1 MMPMIK
7 SQFFEERL
15 IAMSLRHVVSR
26 DARNRIVAV
35 GEYYALDFSVYFYIT
50 SVIVKTENK
59 ANR

>member
-1 MMPMIK
+1 MPMIK

-26 DARNRIVAV
+26 DARNRIVAA
-35 GEYYALDFSVYFYIT
+35 GEYDALVFALYFRIT
-50 SVIVKTENK
+50 LVIVKTENK

>member
-1 MMPMIK
+1 MPMIK

-26 DARNRIVAV
+26 DARNRIVAA
-35 GEYYALDFSVYFYIT
+35 GEYDALVFALYFHIT
-50 SVIVKTENK
+50 LVIVKTENK

>member
-1 MMPMIK
+1 MPMIK

-35 GEYYALDFSVYFYIT
+35 GEYYALVFSVYFYIT
-50 SVIVKTENK
+50 LVIVKTENK
-59 ANR
+59 ANW

>member
-1 MMPMIK
+1 MPMIK

-26 DARNRIVAV
+26 NARNRIVAA
-35 GEYYALDFSVYFYIT
+35 GEYDDLVFALYFHIT
-50 SVIVKTENK
+50 LVIVKTENK